1 MQSKEPEKSDDAK
14 AKLVEKEPEAPPP
27 PKVLKNIVAMAVLHN
42 SLYVSD
48 GDGIFMQT
56 SNGKFRPIVCE
67 IDDA

>member
-1 MQSKEPEKSDDAK
+1 MQSKEPEKTEPK
-14 AKLVEKEPEAPPP
+14 AHVEKEPEAPPS